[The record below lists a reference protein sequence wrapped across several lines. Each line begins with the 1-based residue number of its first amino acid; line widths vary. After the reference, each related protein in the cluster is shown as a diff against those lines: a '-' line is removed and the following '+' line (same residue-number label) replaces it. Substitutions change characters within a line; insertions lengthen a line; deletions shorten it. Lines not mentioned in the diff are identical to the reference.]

1 MPCFPIFDVNRFEVI
16 ASLSISSFNLSM
28 ISFSSLKNFQTLKNL
43 VLNARYFQNHFLQ
56 QSLWQFFALNSFITF
71 SSLPQKM
78 VSTLS
83 FKKYHFQTL
92 VTFVFNL
99 TLSSNP
105 FSKIVIMTNFWCKY
119 IEAFARLSRKMMAK
133 SHRGSCLVFS

>member
-1 MPCFPIFDVNRFEVI
+1 MKSLLCFQFR
-16 ASLSISSFNLSM
+16 LSISQWFHFRHSK
-28 ISFSSLKNFQTLKNL
+28 ICKKVKNFQTLKTF
-43 VLNARYFQNHFLQ
+43 VLNTRYFQNHFLQ
-56 QSLWQFFALNSFITF
+56 RSLWQFFALNSFIIF

-99 TLSSNP
+99 TLASNP
-105 FSKIVIMTNFWCKY
+105 FSKMVIMTNFWCKY

-133 SHRGSCLVFS
+133 SHRGSLFFS